1 MPHCD
6 ATILHR
12 LDVLCSQQDAEL
24 AAGLLAASWELGW
37 EELPE
42 PQGQAVRL
50 RLHHAE
56 PGALRTVAGML
67 QQHLP
72 AAVLEFSET
81 PHRNWALA
89 WREFFTAVLC
99 GDDFVVLAPWMRE
112 EHPYRDRH
120 PIIIDPKMAFGT
132 GHHPTT
138 AMCLEAI
145 STLHRAGRLP
155 QGFRFLDLGTG
166 SGILGIGCALL
177 GGRGIGLDIDPEA
190 YENGVE
196 NIQVNGVEDRF
207 AVYTGGLDQLPDLLT
222 STGAAGDEC
231 FDLVLANILAE
242 PLIELAPGLLARVKP
257 GGVLVLS
264 GLLTIQI
271 EAVASAYTAL
281 GLAAPEVLVNGEWA
295 ALVWS

>member
-1 MPHCD
+1 MPD
-6 ATILHR
+6 SPAAVLHR
-12 LDVLCSQQDAEL
+12 LDMICSPQDAEL
-24 AAGLLAASWELGW
+24 AAGLLATCWELGW

-42 PQGQAVRL
+42 PAGDATRL
-50 RLHHAE
+50 RLHHMD
-56 PGALRTVAGML
+56 PQALRAVAGML

-72 AAVLEFSET
+72 DCEMTFAET

-120 PIIIDPKMAFGT
+120 AIIIDPKMAFGT

-138 AMCLEAI
+138 AMCLEAV
-145 STLHRAGRLP
+145 SLLQRAGRLP

-166 SGILGIGCALL
+166 SGILGIGCAML
-177 GGRGIGLDIDPEA
+177 GGSGIGLDIDPEA

-196 NIQVNGVEDRF
+196 NAQTNAVADRF
-207 AVYTGGLDQLPDLLT
+207 AVHTGGLDALPGL
-222 STGAAGDEC
+222 AGDER

-242 PLIELAPGLLARVKP
+242 PLIGLAPDLLARVRP
-257 GGVLVLS
+257 GGALVLS

-271 EAVASAYTAL
+271 DAVASAYTAL
-281 GLAAPEVLVNGEWA
+281 GLSAPEVLTSGEWS